1 MASTG
6 GAAGAGAGGGPGAAA
21 PTLSRS
27 ERNARTTALIAK
39 LTEADDSLAAILDL
53 AAQAID
59 ILQPAAAAAAAA
71 AAPAEDAE
79 AQAQVQ
85 PPQERF
91 EAATT
96 DYFALLNDVQLFL
109 RSAVFHLVHNA
120 QRPPLTPAQTSTAF
134 DALRAATAAK
144 GHSLRPEDI
153 SLAPKPASKGAA
165 EAEGA
170 SQGPTAG
177 MTEAPM
183 ADQESKK
190 EKEKKQ
196 TIIGLPE
203 DAHLSLGALRIQH
216 QAWAD
221 LVAALEALQ
230 QR

>member
-170 SQGPTAG
+170 SQGPMAG
-177 MTEAPM
+177 TTEAPA
-183 ADQESKK
+183 ADQEAKK